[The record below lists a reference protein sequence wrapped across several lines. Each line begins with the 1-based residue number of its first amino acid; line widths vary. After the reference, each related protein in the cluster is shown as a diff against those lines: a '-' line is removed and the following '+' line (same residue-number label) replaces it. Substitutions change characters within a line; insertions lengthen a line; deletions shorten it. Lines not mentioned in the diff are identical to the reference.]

1 MSCFT
6 QIILLKGTYKMFS
19 LKKTVSLIHK
29 EGWKFATIFFLTSL
43 LLLMVWLPF
52 AIIGFL
58 LTFFVVWFFRDPD
71 RKTPNIKNKIISPA
85 DGKICLIDKA
95 KPPKELLMDSK
106 EMFRICVFMNVFNV
120 HVNRSPVK
128 GTIREIVY
136 KKGQFLNA
144 SLDKASEK
152 NERNSLI
159 IETDDN
165 KEIIVT
171 QIAGLIARRILS
183 FVNNKDKIDAG
194 ERFGLIRFGSRVDIY
209 LPEGSKAAVKIG
221 DTVKAGETIIG
232 SL

>member
-29 EGWKFATIFFLTSL
+29 EGWKFATIFFLTSS